1 MKTIQQAFSAV
12 NTSLGDEGMNSTGLA
27 WYIDAAQYILNDIA
41 RACHAWQRE
50 KWYYISHSSPD
61 AFPQTQNVNVPATN
75 FVTKNYISVPD
86 GALYT
91 FPVQPAAAKSVTILP
106 MYIQQDNIILAAT
119 DAPRSIM
126 RVTRNQYECKEL
138 PLASVMSNYD
148 LNRPFPNNDTILESI
163 HFGTRVRDDDSIE
176 LKFAE
181 PFAEGETV
189 YILYTSSVPLSYTVV
204 TALDRVPEWVYPA
217 LEEGIKFKLAER
229 FFNRGSDMHRSR
241 MEYAMQRYEKLK
253 YDAIQYS
260 RNLIDRRST
269 LTMQPIKWLPDY
281 NAPFY

>member
-27 WYIDAAQYILNDIA
+27 WYIDAAQYVLNDIA
-41 RACHAWQRE
+41 RNCHAWQRE
-50 KWYYISHSSPD
+50 KWFYISQDAPD
-61 AFPQTQNVNVPATN
+61 LFPQIQQVNAAAVN
-75 FVTKNYISVPD
+75 FPSKSLISVPD
-86 GALYT
+86 GTVYN
-91 FPVQPAAAKSVTILP
+91 FPVQPAAAKVIDILP
-106 MYIQQDNIILAAT
+106 IYPLQDNVIIPAT
-119 DAPRSIM
+119 DAPRSIV

-138 PLASVMSNYD
+138 PLASIMSNYD
-148 LNRPFPNNDTILESI
+148 LNRPYPNNDTILEEI

-181 PFAEGETV
+181 PFNEGETV
-189 YILYTSSVPLSYTVV
+189 YILYTSSQPISYTTV
-204 TALDRVPEWVYPA
+204 TANDRVPEWIYPA

-229 FFNRGSDMHRSR
+229 FFNRGSDMHKSR
-241 MEYAMQRYEKLK
+241 MDYALQRYERLK